1 MIDCQIGAFSPIT
14 FLHLR
19 MFEMAYDYVN
29 SDTKFEVV
37 GSEYDSFL
45 LRRILSLIS
54 ARLSVTGWGRV

>member
-1 MIDCQIGAFSPIT
+1 MIDGQIGAFSPIT

-29 SDTKFEVV
+29 SDTRFEVV

-45 LRRILSLIS
+45 LKQIISLIS